1 MRKIDQAARKLD
13 ILEASAALAKD
24 MGLMNI
30 RREHVAGKLGIA
42 EGLISKPFGSIYK
55 LRVAL
60 VAYAIEHELVEIVA
74 EALVSRDAT
83 LKNAAKKAP
92 DSFKRRVIE
101 SLI

>member
-1 MRKIDQAARKLD
+1 MRQIDHNERRLS
-13 ILEASAALAKD
+13 ILAVSADVAKD
-24 MGLMNI
+24 KGLMGL
-30 RREHVAGKLGIA
+30 RREHVADKLGIA
-42 EGLISKPFGSIYK
+42 DGLISKPFGSIYK

-74 EALVSRDAT
+74 EALVSRDST

-92 DSFKRRVIE
+92 DAFKRRVIE

>member
-1 MRKIDQAARKLD
+1 MRKIDQAVRKLD

-42 EGLISKPFGSIYK
+42 EGLIVKPFGDMYK
-55 LRVAL
+55 LRK
-60 VAYAIEHELVEIVA
+60 ELVGYAVEHGITEIIA
-74 EALVSRDAT
+74 EALVSRDT
-83 LKNAAKKAP
+83 PIRNTAKKAP
-92 DSFKRRVIE
+92 DELKRRVVE